1 MHFAVGTTVGIREF
15 VDGPGFFFFFLPT
28 RVGAGASYFF
38 AFFSFCAWASS
49 PPAPSPRDC

>member
-1 MHFAVGTTVGIREF
+1 MHFAVGTTVGIREL
-15 VDGPGFFFFFLPT
+15 VDGPGFFFFLPT